1 MATYK
6 LTRDSFDE
14 ESGEMER
21 KTKNY
26 PTLQAMLD
34 IVCNVMNAPR
44 KNGFLK
50 VMSVSV
56 VGDDVTITI
65 EQTPSDYIK
74 KKNGMF

>member
-1 MATYK
+1 MATYT
-6 LTRDSFDE
+6 LIRDSFDE

-21 KTKNY
+21 KKKTY
-26 PTLQAMLD
+26 PSLQAMMD

-50 VMSVSV
+50 VMSARVID
-56 VGDDVTITI
+56 DDVTITI

-74 KKNGMF
+74 KKYGQL

>member
-1 MATYK
+1 MTTYT
-6 LTRDSFDE
+6 LVRDSFDD

-21 KTKNY
+21 KTKTY
-26 PTLQAMLD
+26 PSLKAMLD

-56 VGDDVTITI
+56 DDDDVKITI
-65 EQTPSDYIK
+65 EQSPSDYIK
-74 KKNGMF
+74 KKYGM